1 MPHYFAP
8 NDMNCVRAATHNTV
22 HCSGVKG
29 FTQAELMVAILVM
42 GILTAIAAPNLSQWL
57 RQKQVDAAFNQIE
70 FALQETQTEAVKR
83 HQTCYLILPRGD
95 DPTLTGNCL
104 VTGDRSLKD
113 VTLNHNRTS
122 DSWKISFNEYGEN
135 RSVSNDPGTLWL
147 SSMSGNVRYKCLVI
161 SVGIGLRRSGKYEDN
176 NCVTP

>member
-8 NDMNCVRAATHNTV
+8 NDMNCVRAATHSTV
-22 HCSGVKG
+22 DCYGAKG

-42 GILTAIAAPNLSQWL
+42 GILAAIAAPNLSQWL

-83 HQTCYLILPRGD
+83 HQACYLNLPRGD

-104 VTGDRSLKD
+104 VTGDRVLKD

-147 SSMSGNVRYKCLVI
+147 SSTDGNVRSKCLVI
-161 SVGIGLRRSGKYEDN
+161 SVGIGLKRSGKYESN
-176 NCVTP
+176 KCITP

>member
-8 NDMNCVRAATHNTV
+8 NDMNCVRAATHSTV
-22 HCSGVKG
+22 DCYGAKG

-42 GILTAIAAPNLSQWL
+42 GILAAIAAPNLSQWL

-83 HQTCYLILPRGD
+83 HQTCYLNLPRGD

-104 VTGDRSLKD
+104 VTGDRVLKG
-113 VTLNHNRTS
+113 VALNHNRTS
-122 DSWKISFNEYGEN
+122 GSWKISFNEYGEN

-147 SSMSGNVRYKCLVI
+147 SSTDGNVRSKCLVI
-161 SVGIGLRRSGKYEDN
+161 SVGIGLKRSGKYESN
-176 NCVTP
+176 KCITP